1 MSIVPRVQKNRIL
14 LAMVL
19 LSPLSTIELEF
30 NFEWLEDWNTASFD
44 LIWKTNHGF
53 FTNKVVPDLK
63 IYPLGMWSFN
73 GDYDD
78 PKVC

>member
-1 MSIVPRVQKNRIL
+1 
-14 LAMVL
+14 MVDC
-19 LSPLSTIELEF
+19 SSGTKESNTSCNGVIDPLSTIELEF

-63 IYPLGMWSFN
+63 ILSSWH
-73 GDYDD
+73 
-78 PKVC
+78 VVIQWRL